1 MITKILLL
9 LDSIIK
15 LVNFIAG
22 RVADQKKATQIKK
35 VVSEIDKNVATTDLD
50 ALAKR
55 MRKYQR
61 E

>member
-22 RVADQKKATQIKK
+22 RVADQKKTTQIKK
-35 VVSEIDKNVATTDLD
+35 VVSEIDKNVAAADLD